1 MLEVWASAYSQRTGA
16 IVCQCAAPHVV
27 TAQRR
32 LWPGFPPS
40 QGQRLP
46 DSPTLRSCTAPI
58 ARAGEQAPEISR
70 SASDTTVH
78 PPSDCISVNRGHE
91 LHRKHFLVH
100 VPAVCH
106 RRSRGTGAIQSGGNA
121 VYNRAWHATSL
132 SVTEFWKAH
141 PKPRARR
148 STSHTCTTTTHETHI
163 YNRECPFQNE
173 SRGKLRMMIR

>member
-141 PKPRARR
+141 PKPERAVPHRTLVLLPPTKP
-148 STSHTCTTTTHETHI
+148 TSIIVSVH
-163 YNRECPFQNE
+163 
-173 SRGKLRMMIR
+173 SRTKAEGNCA